1 MTKAV
6 TPASNVAAP
15 ATSPAK
21 PAKPVKPTKPASK
34 KRKKYSRL
42 VGRIVAGLVL
52 LIGGLMVA
60 YPLAANW
67 TYTRAVRIEME
78 NYNRIVDSMDH
89 SDLDRLWKEAQDYN
103 HELGFPKVRDPFSVK
118 EVVSPLDRYEE
129 MLDPTGS
136 GLMGYVEVPTAGID
150 LPIYHGTTDDILEK
164 GAGHIATTALP
175 VDGTSIHPVITGHT
189 GLPSKMLFTNLM
201 RVKKGDI
208 FRLRILN
215 RTLSYKVTSVDV
227 IEPQDTSKLQP
238 IEGKNMVTLLTC
250 TPYGINSHRLL
261 ITGVPTTETGMQA
274 TQYPPEWIAWIFV
287 VLLIVLMVVW
297 SRCGTIAYRARIA
310 RVGWKLRQRGAA
322 HVRLDVPR
330 LVAVSSEVNS
340 IDDDTGGGDDAD
352 AGGGGDGTGEAG
364 GSGLDDTD
372 DDDSGG
378 DDSDNADSDT
388 GSTSDDSDDG
398 KSSDGLAEQEE

>member
-1 MTKAV
+1 MTNA
-6 TPASNVAAP
+6 
-15 ATSPAK
+15 ATSTPTSTPTSTSATQPAK
-21 PAKPVKPTKPASK
+21 PAKSAKPASK
-34 KRKKYSRL
+34 KRKKRSRIF
-42 VGRIVAGLVL
+42 GRIIAGLVL

-67 TYTRAVRIEME
+67 TYTRSVRIEME

-261 ITGVPTTETGMQA
+261 ITGVPTTETGTQE
-274 TQYPPEWIAWIFV
+274 TQYPPEWIAWILV

-322 HVRLDVPR
+322 HVQLVVPKS
-330 LVAVSSEVNS
+330 VAVSSEADG
-340 IDDDTGGGDDAD
+340 IDDD
-352 AGGGGDGTGEAG
+352 AGGGNEV
-364 GSGLDDTD
+364 GSGN
-372 DDDSGG
+372 G
-378 DDSDNADSDT
+378 D
-388 GSTSDDSDDG
+388 STSDAGGGDSDDVDNTTP
-398 KSSDGLAEQEE
+398 S